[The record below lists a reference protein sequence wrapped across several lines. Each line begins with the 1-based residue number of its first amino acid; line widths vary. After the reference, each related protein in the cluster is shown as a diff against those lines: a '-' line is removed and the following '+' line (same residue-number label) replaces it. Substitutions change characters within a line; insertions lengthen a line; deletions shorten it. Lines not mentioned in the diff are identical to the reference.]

1 MRNYYFEKLV
11 RQAVAALPSAA
22 KGAMNNVAF
31 VIEDEARR
39 KRAGETIW
47 HEVGHHLGFDEKKI
61 RALETRRNKKL

>member
-39 KRAGETIW
+39 
-47 HEVGHHLGFDEKKI
+47 
-61 RALETRRNKKL
+61 NKKR